1 MKKGTLTGLFE
12 STGTY
17 INMNPTEKK
26 IEQRKK

>member
-1 MKKGTLTGLFE
+1 MKKGTLTGLFG

-26 IEQRKK
+26 KSTKR